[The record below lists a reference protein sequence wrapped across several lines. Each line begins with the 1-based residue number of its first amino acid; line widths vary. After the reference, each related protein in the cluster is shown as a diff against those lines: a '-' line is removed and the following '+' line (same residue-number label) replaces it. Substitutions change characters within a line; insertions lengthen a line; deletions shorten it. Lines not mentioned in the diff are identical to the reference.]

1 MNQAAVAT
9 PDTTKPV
16 NVTITET
23 AQEYLAGLLEKQKC
37 EGIAIRMHV
46 QAPGTVRAETCL
58 SYCRP
63 GEEKEDDVVV
73 DYPAFKA
80 YFEKRSVPFLDDAR
94 VDYDKDKFG
103 GQLTIKAPNSKMPR
117 VSGDSSIEDHITYLL
132 VTEINPQ
139 LASHGGEV
147 SLSKMDGNIAVLK
160 FGGGCQGCSA
170 VDITLKQGV
179 EKTLMEKV
187 PGLEGVVDVT
197 DHTDTSNAYYSS

>member
-1 MNQAAVAT
+1 MT
-9 PDTTKPV
+9 DTPV
-16 NVTITET
+16 NVDITEA
-23 AQEYLAGLLEKQKC
+23 AQEYLVDLLAKQKC

-46 QAPGTVRAETCL
+46 QMPGTSRAETCL

-63 GEEKEDDVVV
+63 DEEKDDDVIVE
-73 DYPAFKA
+73 YPAFKA
-80 YFEKRSVPFLDDAR
+80 YFEKRSVPFLDEGR

-117 VSGDSSIEDHITYLL
+117 VSDDSSVEDQITYWLI
-132 VTEINPQ
+132 TEINPQ

-147 SLSKMDGNIAVLK
+147 SLATMDGNVAVLK
-160 FGGGCQGCSA
+160 FGGGCQGCSS

-187 PGLEGVVDVT
+187 PGLEGVKDMT
-197 DHTDTSNAYYSS
+197 DHTDTTNAFM

>member
-1 MNQAAVAT
+1 MTQMAPTST
-9 PDTTKPV
+9 PSDKAV
-16 NVTITET
+16 NVTITEA
-23 AQEYLAGLLEKQKC
+23 AQEYLASLLEKQKC
-37 EGIAIRMHV
+37 DGIAVRMNV
-46 QAPGTVRAETCL
+46 QSPGTARAETCL

-73 DYPAFKA
+73 QYPAFKA
-80 YFEKRSVPFLDDAR
+80 YFEKRSVPFLDEAR

-117 VSGDSSIEDHITYLL
+117 VSDDSSIEDRITYWL
-132 VTEINPQ
+132 VSEINPQ

-147 SLSKMDGNIAVLK
+147 SLVKMEGQVAILK

-170 VDITLKQGV
+170 VDVTLKQGV

-187 PGLEGVVDVT
+187 PGLEGVKDIT
-197 DHTDTSNAYYSS
+197 DHTDTTNAYYA

>member
-1 MNQAAVAT
+1 MTNAAIAT
-9 PDTTKPV
+9 ASPVNAV
-16 NVTITET
+16 NVTITE
-23 AQEYLAGLLEKQKC
+23 AAEKYLAGLLEKQKC

-63 GEEKEDDVVV
+63 GEEKADDIVVL
-73 DYPAFKA
+73 YPSFKA
-80 YFEKRSVPFLDDAR
+80 YFEKRSVPFLDEAR
-94 VDYDKDKFG
+94 VDYDQDKFG
-103 GQLTIKAPNSKMPR
+103 GQLTIKAPNSKMPKIGEG
-117 VSGDSSIEDHITYLL
+117 STMEDQITYLL

-147 SLSKMDGNIAVLK
+147 SLAKMDGNVAVLK

-187 PGLEGVVDVT
+187 PGLGGVQDIT
-197 DHTDTSNAYYSS
+197 DHTDTTNAYA

>member
-1 MNQAAVAT
+1 MTQAASAL
-9 PDTTKPV
+9 PDTTTRPV
-16 NVTITET
+16 NVTITEA

-63 GEEKEDDVVV
+63 GEEKADDVVV

-80 YFEKRSVPFLDDAR
+80 YFEKRSVPFLDEGR

-117 VSGDSSIEDHITYLL
+117 VSDDSSIEDRITYLL

-147 SLSKMDGNIAVLK
+147 SLAKMDGNTAVLK

-197 DHTDTSNAYYSS
+197 DHTDTSNAYQ

>member
-1 MNQAAVAT
+1 MTQAATAL
-9 PDTTKPV
+9 PDTAKPV

-23 AQEYLAGLLEKQKC
+23 AQEYLAGLLAKQKC

-46 QAPGTVRAETCL
+46 QSPGTVRAETCL

-63 GEEKEDDVVV
+63 GEEKEDDVIVE
-73 DYPAFKA
+73 YPAFKA
-80 YFEKRSVPFLDDAR
+80 YFEKRSVAFLDEGR

-117 VSGDSSIEDHITYLL
+117 VSDDSSIEDRITYWL

-147 SLSKMDGNIAVLK
+147 SLAKMDGTVAVLK

-170 VDITLKQGV
+170 VDVTLKQGV
-179 EKTLMEKV
+179 EKTLLEKV
-187 PGLEGVVDVT
+187 PGLTGVVDIT
-197 DHTDTSNAYYSS
+197 DHTDTSNAYYS